1 MIGEVGY
8 APLRGCGRVMRK
20 IVRPFDIEQLRS
32 GDGKGVSM
40 SSRQSESRNSV
51 FTRILWLYGLYT
63 LLANVS
69 FLIGYYLL
77 PEGFMRGSYLGA
89 IAEFVAAPESFWP
102 ELGRT
107 LLMNIGIVT
116 VLCVL
121 LNLMKVKD
129 FSLGYV
135 LPIFLGITS
144 GLVLGTNSF
153 AVDDLSRYSV
163 REGLALGLSIGEVE
177 MLGYILVIA
186 ATVRL
191 GIYQRQS
198 WRRWS
203 DKFVRVMDFR
213 DIRLSR
219 QEIVLLAVGVLLVV
233 FGAYRETMMAMNL

>member
-1 MIGEVGY
+1 MNS
-8 APLRGCGRVMRK
+8 P
-20 IVRPFDIEQLRS
+20 
-32 GDGKGVSM
+32 
-40 SSRQSESRNSV
+40 QSEPQNGV
-51 FTRILWLYGLYT
+51 CTRILWLYGLYT
-63 LLANVS
+63 LLANAS
-69 FLIGYYLL
+69 FLVGYHLL
-77 PEGFMRGSYLGA
+77 PEGFMRGSYVGA
-89 IAEFVAAPESFWP
+89 IADFVAAPESFWP

-116 VLCVL
+116 ALCVL

-129 FSLGYV
+129 FPLGYV

-191 GIYQRQS
+191 GVYQRES
-198 WRRWS
+198 WWRWS
-203 DKFVRVMDFR
+203 DKFVKVMDFR
-213 DIRLSR
+213 DIRLST
-219 QEIVLLAVGVLLVV
+219 QEILLLAIGILLVV
-233 FGAYRETMMAMNL
+233 FGAYRETAMAMNL

>member
-1 MIGEVGY
+1 MNS
-8 APLRGCGRVMRK
+8 P
-20 IVRPFDIEQLRS
+20 
-32 GDGKGVSM
+32 
-40 SSRQSESRNSV
+40 QSEPQNGV
-51 FTRILWLYGLYT
+51 CTRILWLYGLYT
-63 LLANVS
+63 LLANAS
-69 FLIGYYLL
+69 FLVGYHLL
-77 PEGFMRGSYLGA
+77 PEGFMRGSYVGA
-89 IAEFVAAPESFWP
+89 IADFVAAPESFWP

-116 VLCVL
+116 ALCVL

-129 FSLGYV
+129 FPLGYV

-191 GIYQRQS
+191 GVYQRES
-198 WRRWS
+198 WWRWS
-203 DKFVRVMDFR
+203 DKFVKVMDFR
-213 DIRLSR
+213 DIRLST
-219 QEIVLLAVGVLLVV
+219 QEMVLLAIGILLVV
-233 FGAYRETMMAMNL
+233 FGAYRETAMAMNL

>member
-1 MIGEVGY
+1 M
-8 APLRGCGRVMRK
+8 
-20 IVRPFDIEQLRS
+20 VRPLDIEQLRS
-32 GDGKGVSM
+32 GDGKAVNM

-63 LLANVS
+63 LQANVS

-77 PEGFMRGSYLGA
+77 PEGFMRGSHLGA

-135 LPIFLGITS
+135 LPTFLGITS

-153 AVDDLSRYSV
+153 ALDDLSRYSV

-203 DKFVRVMDFR
+203 DKFLKVMDFR

-233 FGAYRETMMAMNL
+233 FGAYRETVMAMNL

>member
-1 MIGEVGY
+1 MNS
-8 APLRGCGRVMRK
+8 P
-20 IVRPFDIEQLRS
+20 
-32 GDGKGVSM
+32 
-40 SSRQSESRNSV
+40 QSEPQNGV
-51 FTRILWLYGLYT
+51 CTRILWLYGLYT
-63 LLANVS
+63 LLANAS
-69 FLIGYYLL
+69 FLVGYHLL
-77 PEGFMRGSYLGA
+77 PEGFMRGSYVGA
-89 IAEFVAAPESFWP
+89 IADFVAAPESFWP

-116 VLCVL
+116 ALCVL

-129 FSLGYV
+129 FPLGYV

-191 GIYQRQS
+191 GVYQRES
-198 WRRWS
+198 WWRWS
-203 DKFVRVMDFR
+203 DKFVKVRYFR
-213 DIRLSR
+213 DIRLST
-219 QEIVLLAVGVLLVV
+219 QEIVLLAIGILLVV
-233 FGAYRETMMAMNL
+233 FGAYRETAMAMNL

>member
-1 MIGEVGY
+1 
-8 APLRGCGRVMRK
+8 
-20 IVRPFDIEQLRS
+20 
-32 GDGKGVSM
+32 M

-63 LLANVS
+63 LQANVS

-77 PEGFMRGSYLGA
+77 PEGFMRGSHLGA

-121 LNLMKVKD
+121 LNLMKVRD

-135 LPIFLGITS
+135 LPTFLGITS

-153 AVDDLSRYSV
+153 ALDDLSRYSV

-203 DKFVRVMDFR
+203 DKFLKVMDFR

-233 FGAYRETMMAMNL
+233 FGAYRETVMAMNL

>member
-1 MIGEVGY
+1 
-8 APLRGCGRVMRK
+8 
-20 IVRPFDIEQLRS
+20 
-32 GDGKGVSM
+32 M

-63 LLANVS
+63 LQANVS

-77 PEGFMRGSYLGA
+77 PEGFMRGSHLGA

-135 LPIFLGITS
+135 LPTFLGITS

-153 AVDDLSRYSV
+153 ALDDLSRYSV

-203 DKFVRVMDFR
+203 DKFLKVMDFR

-219 QEIVLLAVGVLLVV
+219 QEVVLLAVGVLLVV
-233 FGAYRETMMAMNL
+233 FGAYRETVMAMNL

>member
-1 MIGEVGY
+1 
-8 APLRGCGRVMRK
+8 
-20 IVRPFDIEQLRS
+20 
-32 GDGKGVSM
+32 M

-63 LLANVS
+63 LQANVS

-77 PEGFMRGSYLGA
+77 PEGFMRGSHLGA

-135 LPIFLGITS
+135 LPTFLGITS

-153 AVDDLSRYSV
+153 ALDDLSRYSV

-203 DKFVRVMDFR
+203 DKFLRVMDFR

-233 FGAYRETMMAMNL
+233 FGAYRETVMAMNL

>member
-1 MIGEVGY
+1 
-8 APLRGCGRVMRK
+8 
-20 IVRPFDIEQLRS
+20 
-32 GDGKGVSM
+32 M

-63 LLANVS
+63 LQANVS

-77 PEGFMRGSYLGA
+77 PEGFMRGSHLGA

-102 ELGRT
+102 KLGRT

-135 LPIFLGITS
+135 LPTFLGITS

-203 DKFVRVMDFR
+203 DKFVKVMDFR

-233 FGAYRETMMAMNL
+233 FGAYRETVMAMNL

>member
-1 MIGEVGY
+1 
-8 APLRGCGRVMRK
+8 
-20 IVRPFDIEQLRS
+20 
-32 GDGKGVSM
+32 M

-63 LLANVS
+63 LQANVS

-77 PEGFMRGSYLGA
+77 PEGFMRGSHLGA

-135 LPIFLGITS
+135 LPTFLGITS

-153 AVDDLSRYSV
+153 ALDDLSRYSV

-203 DKFVRVMDFR
+203 DKFLKVMDFR

-233 FGAYRETMMAMNL
+233 FGAYRETVMAMNL